1 CSLAAASEFPLP
13 LSPHLRQHPPRS
25 RRTGRLSLRCW
36 ARSCLAA
43 SSKFLTII
51 THTRDPFPD
60 LCWAEAMFL
69 RKLADLV
76 ILRLEFTLATM
87 AVTGMT
93 GRRSASP
100 TPHVHTHGTI

>member
-1 CSLAAASEFPLP
+1 MFWRVGLLTLASMLLIGCSIRVPASSFAAFRAAPAEIK
-13 LSPHLRQHPPRS
+13 
-25 RRTGRLSLRCW
+25 GRLSLRCW

-43 SSKFLTII
+43 SSKFFTII
-51 THTRDPFPD
+51 THTRDQFPD

-93 GRRSASP
+93 G
-100 TPHVHTHGTI
+100 

>member
-1 CSLAAASEFPLP
+1 MKLPRGCFNFLAV
-13 LSPHLRQHPPRS
+13 
-25 RRTGRLSLRCW
+25 
-36 ARSCLAA
+36 
-43 SSKFLTII
+43 I
-51 THTRDPFPD
+51 THTGDQFAD

-93 GRRSASP
+93 G
-100 TPHVHTHGTI
+100 